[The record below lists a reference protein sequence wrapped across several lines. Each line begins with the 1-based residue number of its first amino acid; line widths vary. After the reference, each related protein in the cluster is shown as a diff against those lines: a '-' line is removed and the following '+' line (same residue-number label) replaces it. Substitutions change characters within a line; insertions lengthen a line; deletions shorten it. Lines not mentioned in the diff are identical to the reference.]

1 MYNRDFH
8 KSIENDEYP
17 QAVRVGEY
25 ISTFLKPSSF
35 LDFGCSTGLYLREV
49 QIKMPDIHAVG
60 FEFSKEAVDSALCNY
75 VLQADLTNPVEIERI
90 PNTLGL
96 CLEVLEHIEDKYW
109 RQVLENMTR
118 SCDKIIFSAAVP
130 GQGGT
135 GHINCRPKIDWIKR
149 FHELGWVVDLDASR
163 HLINYMQQGYHMGWF
178 SNNAMVLIPYKSDT
192 C

>member
-17 QAVRVGEY
+17 QAIRLGEY
-25 ISTFLKPSSF
+25 ISTYLKPNSF

-49 QIKMPDIHAVG
+49 QNRIPTIPAVG
-60 FEFSKEAVDSALCNY
+60 FEFSQEAVDSALCKHVY
-75 VLQADLTNPVEIERI
+75 KTDLTEQLEIKKI

-109 RQVLENMTR
+109 KQVLENMTN
-118 SCDKIIFSAAVP
+118 SCDKIIFSAAHP

-149 FHELGWVVDLDASR
+149 FHELGWVVDLDATQ
-163 HLINYMQQGYHMGWF
+163 HLLHVMKQGYHMGWLAM
-178 SNNAMVLIPYKSDT
+178 NVMVLIPYKS
-192 C
+192 